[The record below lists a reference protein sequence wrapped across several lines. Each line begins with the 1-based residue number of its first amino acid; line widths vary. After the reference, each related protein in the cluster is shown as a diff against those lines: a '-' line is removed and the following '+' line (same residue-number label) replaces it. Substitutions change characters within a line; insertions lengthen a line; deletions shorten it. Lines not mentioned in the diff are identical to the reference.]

1 MLQTAGLSLEQ
12 APPIS
17 IPFKYFFTASLLFIV
32 ASLLLV
38 MQGSDLV
45 TSRWSPTAIGLTH
58 LITTGFLAQVMTGA
72 MMQLL
77 PVLAGTPVSGVVIVN
92 WIIHITLLAGTV
104 MLVVGFLLPQ
114 HLMLILGA
122 GALTTAFIILFTS
135 TGIALLKSAR
145 QQSRARSLGIG
156 WVSIIPTV
164 LLGCY
169 LVASLSGF
177 VHIDD
182 LQPIITLHLS
192 WGLLGWVGIVL
203 FATILELVP
212 MFYVT
217 PTFSKVLKQWLLP
230 VIFLCLIIFT
240 ISRYFSNEFLKN
252 SLLLIV
258 LAFFVIGLSVLIN
271 IYNRKRLIVDT
282 TLLYIWT
289 GIASLLIAA
298 VVWLSAGSDLII
310 GGLLLGGVCMTIPI
324 GIIYK
329 VIPFLCWFHLQAL
342 QIKKRKLDYSAPSM
356 KHFIQE
362 KHAKYQY
369 FFHLSAL
376 CLFFVALLIS
386 SKLMILVGVLFTCS
400 SLYLFKNILYA
411 YIAYHEEQN
420 ILCS

>member
-17 IPFKYFFTASLLFIV
+17 IPFKYFFTASLLLIV

-38 MQGSDLV
+38 VQGSDLV
-45 TSRWSPTAIGLTH
+45 TSRWSPAALGLTH

-77 PVLAGTPVSGVVIVN
+77 PVLAGTPVSAVVAVN
-92 WIIHITLLAGTV
+92 WIIHITLLAGTGV
-104 MLVVGFLLPQ
+104 LVIGFLQSQ

-122 GALTTAFIILFTS
+122 GILTTAFIVLFTS
-135 TGIALLKSAR
+135 TGIALLKSVR

-164 LLGCY
+164 MFGGY
-169 LVASLSGF
+169 LVASLSGLIH
-177 VHIDD
+177 VDD

-192 WGLLGWVGIVL
+192 WGILGWVGIIL
-203 FATILELVP
+203 FATIFELVP

-217 PTFSKVLKQWLLP
+217 PTFNKVLKQWLLP
-230 VIFLCLIIFT
+230 VVFLCLVIFT
-240 ISRYFSNEFLKN
+240 VSNYFLGEYLDN
-252 SLLLIV
+252 SLLLIALV
-258 LAFFVIGLSVLIN
+258 FFIIGLSVLKN
-271 IYNRKRLIVDT
+271 IYNRKRLIIDT

-289 GIASLLIAA
+289 GIASLLIAT
-298 VVWLSAGSDLII
+298 VVWLSAGSDLLI

-356 KHFIQE
+356 KYFIKE

-369 FFHLSAL
+369 FLHLSAL
-376 CLFFVALLIS
+376 CLFFGALLIS
-386 SKLMILVGVLFTCS
+386 SELIILVGVLFTCS

>member
-58 LITTGFLAQVMTGA
+58 LITTGFLAQVMTGT

-164 LLGCY
+164 MLGCY

-203 FATILELVP
+203 FATMLEL
-212 MFYVT
+212 
-217 PTFSKVLKQWLLP
+217 
-230 VIFLCLIIFT
+230 
-240 ISRYFSNEFLKN
+240 
-252 SLLLIV
+252 
-258 LAFFVIGLSVLIN
+258 
-271 IYNRKRLIVDT
+271 
-282 TLLYIWT
+282 
-289 GIASLLIAA
+289 
-298 VVWLSAGSDLII
+298 
-310 GGLLLGGVCMTIPI
+310 
-324 GIIYK
+324 
-329 VIPFLCWFHLQAL
+329 
-342 QIKKRKLDYSAPSM
+342 
-356 KHFIQE
+356 
-362 KHAKYQY
+362 
-369 FFHLSAL
+369 
-376 CLFFVALLIS
+376 
-386 SKLMILVGVLFTCS
+386 
-400 SLYLFKNILYA
+400 
-411 YIAYHEEQN
+411 
-420 ILCS
+420 